1 MRRGAGPNLFS
12 KAAGCSFCFGWR
24 GFLRV
29 VIGERDKGVRFSEV
43 AETIDSPVSIRD
55 VEVED
60 LLSANLPICERE
72 TKRFENFE
80 LRSGFLDIDM
90 ARQQMELDLE
100 MLPSSTTTDCNIL
113 RRSSSAPLISGLGV
127 NSQVFQTDMLRTRRN
142 STSFMSRPCLEESMG
157 LINRETIYE
166 REVQAAIQ
174 INQFGEENLNLVP
187 FLLEVDPGVRAC
199 FRMVRAPHRVT
210 TRDSISDNNLEISS
224 SPNHTNFIPVPPLSS
239 PSRGIEKKPKPHQ
252 QYQTKCP
259 WTIKKK
265 R

>member
-1 MRRGAGPNLFS
+1 
-12 KAAGCSFCFGWR
+12 
-24 GFLRV
+24 
-29 VIGERDKGVRFSEV
+29 
-43 AETIDSPVSIRD
+43 
-55 VEVED
+55 
-60 LLSANLPICERE
+60 
-72 TKRFENFE
+72 
-80 LRSGFLDIDM
+80 M

-210 TRDSISDNNLEISS
+210 TRDSIVRPS
-224 SPNHTNFIPVPPLSS
+224 SPGNSCPPKYLISKRLVLSLYTAFCLT
-239 PSRGIEKKPKPHQ
+239 E
-252 QYQTKCP
+252 
-259 WTIKKK
+259 
-265 R
+265 

>member
-174 INQFGEENLNLVP
+174 INQFGEENLNL
-187 FLLEVDPGVRAC
+187 
-199 FRMVRAPHRVT
+199 
-210 TRDSISDNNLEISS
+210 SDNNLEISS

-239 PSRGIEKKPKPHQ
+239 PSRGIEKRCFCPSL
-252 QYQTKCP
+252 QTLLSCNSLP
-259 WTIKKK
+259 PNPIPSPTLQFTT
-265 R
+265 